1 LNKLR
6 TCLEL
11 HLTMAKKG
19 KNEGVSLGGRIQSL
33 RMELGISMNELGKR
47 IGISHVQISNYETD
61 TQSPTSAVLL
71 KIAVELGTTTDYLLM
86 GVALD
91 ELTAYFERIKS
102 LSGVEQ
108 MKILEYLRE
117 RFVMAEYRK
126 LKSKQFGEVIEKNF

>member
-1 LNKLR
+1 
-6 TCLEL
+6 
-11 HLTMAKKG
+11 MAKRG
-19 KNEGVSLGGRIQSL
+19 KTEGGTLGGRIQSL
-33 RMELGISMNELGKR
+33 RVESGISMNELGKR
-47 IGISHVQISNYETD
+47 VGISHVQISNYETD
-61 TQSPTSAVLL
+61 AQSPTSAVLL

-86 GVALD
+86 GVSLD
-91 ELTAYFERIKS
+91 ELTAYFEKIKG